1 MQKFTMVVSE
11 TTGEKGNKKRIEIGK
26 VEATVPLLD
35 EVASVIVTAK
45 VAELDKESGLPV
57 YDTDE
62 ANFVFNAVLAAV
74 KAMVRNRL
82 VPKSIKLKDGAI
94 IPSNWAELCAEA
106 SPSGAA
112 LANFRDCKNAF
123 TAYVATLGKS
133 EATANRIVLFFSNK
147 EALATQ
153 TMDTKSKFLVYVEQ
167 FAETLKEDDAERFLS
182 TLEKVMATATSETVE
197 AGDDM

>member
-11 TTGEKGNKKRIEIGK
+11 TVNKVRKEIGS
-26 VEATVPLLD
+26 VDATVPTLD
-35 EVASVIVTAK
+35 EITAVVATAK
-45 VAELDKESGLPV
+45 VADTDKETGLPV

-62 ANFVFNAVLAAV
+62 ANFVFGAIFAAV

-123 TAYVATLGKS
+123 AAYVATLGKS

-147 EALATQ
+147 DALATQ
-153 TMDTKSKFLVYVEQ
+153 IADTKAKFLVYVEG
-167 FAETLKEDDAERFLS
+167 FAESLNEADGERYLS
-182 TLEKVMATATSETVE
+182 TLEKVMATATSATVE
-197 AGDDM
+197 PGDDM

>member
-1 MQKFTMVVSE
+1 MVVSE
-11 TTGEKGNKKRIEIGK
+11 TVNKVRKEVGK

-35 EVASVIVTAK
+35 EVTAVVATAK
-45 VAELDKESGLPV
+45 ISETDKESGLPV

-62 ANFVFNAVLAAV
+62 ANFVFNSVLAAV

-123 TAYVATLGKS
+123 SAYVATLGKS
-133 EATANRIVLFFSNK
+133 EATANRIVLFFGNK

-153 TMDTKSKFLVYVEQ
+153 TMDTKAKFLVYVEQ
-167 FAETLKEDDAERFLS
+167 FAETLKEEDAERYLS
-182 TLEKVMATATSETVE
+182 TLEKVMATATTETAE
-197 AGDDM
+197 PGDDM

>member
-1 MQKFTMVVSE
+1 MQKFTMIVSE
-11 TTGEKGNKKRIEIGK
+11 TVNKVRKEVGK
-26 VEATVPLLD
+26 VEATVPLID
-35 EVASVIVTAK
+35 DVIAAIATAK
-45 VAELDKESGLPV
+45 VSEMDKESGLPV
-57 YDTDE
+57 YDTDA
-62 ANFVFNAVLAAV
+62 ANFVFGAVLASV

-82 VPKSIKLKDGAI
+82 IPKSIKLKDGAI
-94 IPSNWAELCAEA
+94 IPSNWEELCAEA

-133 EATANRIVLFFSNK
+133 EATANKIVVFFSNK
-147 EALATQ
+147 DALATQ
-153 TMDTKSKFLVYVEQ
+153 LPDTKAKFLVYVES
-167 FAETLKEDDAERFLS
+167 FAETLGEADAERFLS